1 MADRELLGLAAS
13 AKVGGHPI
21 HPMLVPFPIA
31 LLVATFVSDLV
42 YLTNGNAFWADV
54 SMWSLGAAIVTA
66 ALAALAGLTDFM
78 GNARIRAINDAWK
91 HMIGNIVVVL
101 LSIASFWL
109 RYDGGPVQAV
119 WPGGIPAV
127 SPYSSPASLHRLE
140 RRRTRLSSSH
150 RHASGSRRRHHAA
163 TDREAYDET
172 YLKFVAFK
180 CRLSRNIRP
189 D

>member
-1 MADRELLGLAAS
+1 MADRELPGLAAS

-42 YLTNGNAFWADV
+42 YLTNGNVFWADV

-78 GNARIRAINDAWK
+78 GNARIRAINDSWK

-109 RYDGGPVQAV
+109 RYDGGPFRQSG
-119 WPGGIPAV
+119 PGDSCCLSLQFSCFSTPAGKAEN
-127 SPYSSPASLHRLE
+127 SSIIIASACIRKPK
-140 RRRTRLSSSH
+140 T
-150 RHASGSRRRHHAA
+150 APRRH
-163 TDREAYDET
+163 
-172 YLKFVAFK
+172 
-180 CRLSRNIRP
+180 RP
-189 D
+189 